1 MNKSGLIS
9 AMCEKT
15 NLSKK
20 DTESALNAFIEIVEE
35 ELIKGEKIQL
45 VGFGT
50 FEVQNIAA
58 RVCRNPSTGEDMTI
72 GETRVPKFKVGKALK
87 DAVNQ

>member
-35 ELIKGEKIQL
+35 ELIKGERVQL

-50 FEVQNIAA
+50 FEVQNRAA

-72 GETRVPKFKVGKALK
+72 RETRVPKFKVGKALK
-87 DAVNQ
+87 DAIR